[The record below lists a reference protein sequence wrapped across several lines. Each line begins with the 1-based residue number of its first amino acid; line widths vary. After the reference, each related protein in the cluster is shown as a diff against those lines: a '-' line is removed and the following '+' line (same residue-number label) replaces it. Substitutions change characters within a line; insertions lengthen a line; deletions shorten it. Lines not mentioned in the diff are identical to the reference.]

1 MARDIL
7 GDTAPASARRG
18 RDILAEEVPT
28 PSNIDLAFEPSAP
41 PPPPPFEA
49 AKIPESTVYG
59 TALGAIAPEMLKY
72 GGKALQVLP
81 YGQPAT
87 GTLGRSMEVSGEA
100 LRGRRGASAVS
111 GGVGGGVG
119 ETIYQTATSMGAPQ
133 PVAIGAS
140 VVGGMFAPTALGQAA
155 ARSPFLGSI
164 VRKAEEG
171 GYGEAAQ
178 RFASRLRG
186 GRPAESREAIDQV
199 VRALEDEAQAIRG
212 RGQAQANQ
220 IMSTAEAEIARLG
233 PDAAQQAAQIRKRA
247 TDQAAALLFR
257 ANQQVEKR
265 QLALRRIK
273 QEQRFGEQTTI
284 GETTRRAIGEPREA
298 TDVGQTLRERITAVQ
313 GDRLKRR
320 SQQAKADKDAVAAE
334 VDAKQGAG
342 IGVDADPKSGTI
354 YQEMIADLEK
364 RLGVGAARL
373 EAPFAEMTEPRT
385 RRTLQEIYTV
395 LKPTQGEVEGV
406 VVTPK
411 VSFESLDA
419 LRRRLGEIFRAPPAE
434 GAAAMDA
441 RIAGDFYKKLS
452 QILGEYSPSQKQ
464 FISNYETLS
473 KELSVFKTT
482 AGRKATAVDRY
493 DPESFATDPA
503 KLPANYFSTR
513 TGVQDLIELTGGDKK
528 FVEQQAA
535 SFVSRQLEGVRT
547 PQAAA
552 EFEARNRDWLR
563 EFPDLQASVKRY
575 IDSLGFAETRGRRL
589 TEAGKALRTEI
600 GELPIRARKEAAQLT
615 KEAEAQA
622 RAAEGATGRTATT
635 ATRAANEARAAAN
648 AQARLLERTP
658 QQDQVKYFDN
668 LISSGDTAKLAAAAS
683 VIKGSPQLMDSF
695 MEGVGVTLSRM
706 DPALVA
712 DNYRRLVRPAL
723 ERAGLATQAQL
734 RTIDQQVRLIE
745 TASRPELRPGLTVNA
760 IRNTLSAAGGMGT
773 SRLMDTLGLSFAEP
787 FLGAPDATRQRV
799 QPEVN
804 Q

>member
-1 MARDIL
+1 MALEYLD
-7 GDTAPASARRG
+7 DDKKPSARLQFI
-18 RDILAEEVPT
+18 DDEVPVET
-28 PSNIDLAFEPSAP
+28 NLNLAFEPSGATTP
-41 PPPPPFEA
+41 GFDV

-59 TALGAIAPEMLKY
+59 GALGAVTPEILRY
-72 GGKALQVLP
+72 GGRALQFSP
-81 YGQPAT
+81 YGQPAA
-87 GTLGRSMEVSGEA
+87 GTLGRGMEVAGEA
-100 LRGRRGASAVS
+100 GRRRRGVLAAEGA
-111 GGVGGGVG
+111 VGGGVG
-119 ETIYQTATSMGAPQ
+119 ETLYQTTSAMGAPE
-133 PVAIGAS
+133 PVAVGAS
-140 VVGGMFAPTALGQAA
+140 VVGGMLAPTALGQFLSKLPLLNKSIADAREGGFGDA
-155 ARSPFLGSI
+155 ARSF
-164 VRKAEEG
+164 AE
-171 GYGEAAQ
+171 
-178 RFASRLRG
+178 RLRG
-186 GRPAESREAIDQV
+186 GKPAESREAIDQV
-199 VRALEDEAQAIRG
+199 VRALDDEVQAIRS

-233 PDAAQQAAQIRKRA
+233 PDAAQEAARIRKNA

-257 ANQQVEKR
+257 ANQQVEQR

-298 TDVGQTLRERITAVQ
+298 TDVGQALRERITTVQ

-320 SQQAKADKDAVAAE
+320 SEQADTDKKAVAAE

-342 IGVDADPKSGTI
+342 VGVDADPESGPI
-354 YQEMIADLEK
+354 YQQMIADLEK
-364 RLGVGAARL
+364 RLGVGAARQ

-385 RRTLQEIYTV
+385 RRTLQEIYNV

-441 RIAGDFYKKLS
+441 KIAGDFYKKLS
-452 QILGEYSPSQKQ
+452 EILGKYSPNQKE

-473 KELSVFKTT
+473 RELDVFKGA

-503 KLPANYFSTR
+503 KLPTNYFSTR

-600 GELPIRARKEAAQLT
+600 GELPIRARKEASKLG
-615 KEAEAQA
+615 KEADVQA
-622 RAAEGATGRTATT
+622 RAVEGITGKTTTA

-648 AQARLLERTP
+648 VQARLLQRTP
-658 QQDQVKYFDN
+658 QQDQPKYFDS
-668 LISSGDTAKLAAAAS
+668 LISAGDTDKLAAAAT
-683 VIKGSPQLMDSF
+683 VIKSDPQLIDSF
-695 MEGVGVTLSRM
+695 MEGVRITLSRM
-706 DPALVA
+706 DPQEIG
-712 DNYRRLVRPAL
+712 DNYRRTVRPAL
-723 ERAGLATQAQL
+723 EKAGLANKSQL
-734 RTIDQQVRLIE
+734 DKIDRQVRLIE
-745 TASRPELRPGLTVNA
+745 VSGTPELRPGLMVTA
-760 IRNTLSAAGGMGT
+760 IRNTLAAGGGMGT
-773 SRLMDTLGLSFAEP
+773 SRLMDSLGLGFADSY
-787 FLGAPDATRQRV
+787 LGAPDATR
-799 QPEVN
+799 
-804 Q
+804 

>member
-7 GDTAPASARRG
+7 GDTAPTSARRG
-18 RDILAEEVPT
+18 RDILAEEVPVET
-28 PSNIDLAFEPSAP
+28 NLNLAFEPSGATTP
-41 PPPPPFEA
+41 GFDV

-59 TALGAIAPEMLKY
+59 GALGAVAPEILRY
-72 GGKALQVLP
+72 GGRALQFSP
-81 YGQPAT
+81 YGQPAA
-87 GTLGRSMEVSGEA
+87 GTLGRGMEVAGEA
-100 LRGRRGASAVS
+100 GRRRRGVLAAEGA
-111 GGVGGGVG
+111 VGGGVG
-119 ETIYQTATSMGAPQ
+119 ETLYQTTSAMGAPE
-133 PVAIGAS
+133 PVAVGAS
-140 VVGGMFAPTALGQAA
+140 VVGGMLAPTALGQFLSKLPLLNKSIADAREGGFGDA
-155 ARSPFLGSI
+155 ARSF
-164 VRKAEEG
+164 AE
-171 GYGEAAQ
+171 
-178 RFASRLRG
+178 RLRG
-186 GRPAESREAIDQV
+186 GKPAQFREDIDQV
-199 VRALEDEAQAIRG
+199 VRALDDEVQAIRS

-233 PDAAQQAAQIRKRA
+233 PDAAQEAARIRKNA

-257 ANQQVEKR
+257 ANQQVEQR

-298 TDVGQTLRERITAVQ
+298 TDVGQTLRERITTVQ

-320 SQQAKADKDAVAAE
+320 ADQAATDKKAVMDE
-334 VDAKQGAG
+334 VNAKQSAG
-342 IGVDADPKSGTI
+342 IGVESEPKYG
-354 YQEMIADLEK
+354 ELIADLER
-364 RLGVGAARL
+364 RLGIGEARL

-385 RRTLQEIYTV
+385 RRTLQEIYSV
-395 LKPTQGEVEGV
+395 LKPDQGEVEGV

-452 QILGEYSPSQKQ
+452 EILGEYSPSQKQ

-473 KELSVFKTT
+473 RELDVFKGA

-503 KLPANYFSTR
+503 KLPTNYFSTR

-600 GELPIRARKEAAQLT
+600 GELPIRARKEASQLT
-615 KEAEAQA
+615 KDAEAQA
-622 RAAEGATGRTATT
+622 RAVEGTTGKTATA

-648 AQARLLERTP
+648 AQARLLQRTP
-658 QQDQVKYFDN
+658 QQDQPKYFDS
-668 LISSGDTAKLAAAAS
+668 LISAGDTDKLAAAAT
-683 VIKGSPQLMDSF
+683 VIKSDPQLMNSF
-695 MEGVGVTLSRM
+695 IEGVRITLSRM
-706 DPALVA
+706 DPKEIG
-712 DNYRRLVRPAL
+712 DNYRRTVRPAL
-723 ERAGLATQAQL
+723 ERAGLANKSQL
-734 RTIDQQVRLIE
+734 DNIDRQVRLIE
-745 TASRPELRPGLTVNA
+745 VSGTPELRPGLMVTA
-760 IRNTLSAAGGMGT
+760 IRNTLAAGGGMGT
-773 SRLMDTLGLSFAEP
+773 SRLMDSLGLGFADSY
-787 FLGAPDATRQRV
+787 LGAPDATR
-799 QPEVN
+799 
-804 Q
+804 

>member
-7 GDTAPASARRG
+7 SDTAPTSARRG
-18 RDILAEEVPT
+18 RDILAEEVPVET
-28 PSNIDLAFEPSAP
+28 NLNLAFEPSGATTP
-41 PPPPPFEA
+41 GFDV

-59 TALGAIAPEMLKY
+59 GALGVVTPEILRY
-72 GGKALQVLP
+72 GGRALQFSP
-81 YGQPAT
+81 YGQPAA
-87 GTLGRSMEVSGEA
+87 GMLGRGMEVAGEA
-100 LRGRRGASAVS
+100 GRRRRGVLAAEGA
-111 GGVGGGVG
+111 VGGGVG
-119 ETIYQTATSMGAPQ
+119 ETLYQTTSAMGAPE
-133 PVAIGAS
+133 PVAVGAS
-140 VVGGMFAPTALGQAA
+140 VVGGMLAPTALGQFLSKLPLLNKSIADAREGGFGDA
-155 ARSPFLGSI
+155 ARSF
-164 VRKAEEG
+164 AE
-171 GYGEAAQ
+171 
-178 RFASRLRG
+178 RLRG
-186 GRPAESREAIDQV
+186 GKPAESREAIDQV
-199 VRALEDEAQAIRG
+199 VRALDDEVQAIRS

-233 PDAAQQAAQIRKRA
+233 PDAAQEAARIRKNA

-257 ANQQVEKR
+257 ANQQVEQR

-298 TDVGQTLRERITAVQ
+298 TDVGQALRERITTVQ

-320 SQQAKADKDAVAAE
+320 ADQAATDKKAVMDE
-334 VDAKQGAG
+334 VNAKQSAG
-342 IGVDADPKSGTI
+342 IGVESEPKYG
-354 YQEMIADLEK
+354 ELIADLER
-364 RLGVGAARL
+364 RLGIGEARL

-385 RRTLQEIYTV
+385 RRTLQEIYNV
-395 LKPTQGEVEGV
+395 LKPTQGEVKGV
-406 VVTPK
+406 AVTPK

-452 QILGEYSPSQKQ
+452 EILGEYSPSQKQ

-473 KELSVFKTT
+473 KELNVFKTT

-503 KLPANYFSTR
+503 KLPTNYFSTR

-600 GELPIRARKEAAQLT
+600 GELPIRARKEASKLG
-615 KEAEAQA
+615 KEADVQA
-622 RAAEGATGRTATT
+622 RAVEGITGKTTAA

-648 AQARLLERTP
+648 VQARLLQRTP
-658 QQDQVKYFDN
+658 QQDQPKYFDS
-668 LISSGDTAKLAAAAS
+668 LISAGDTDKLAAAAT
-683 VIKGSPQLMDSF
+683 VIKSDPQLMDSF
-695 MEGVGVTLSRM
+695 IEGVRITLSRM
-706 DPALVA
+706 DPQEIGG
-712 DNYRRLVRPAL
+712 NYRRTVRPAL
-723 ERAGLATQAQL
+723 EKTGLANKSQL
-734 RTIDQQVRLIE
+734 DKIDRQVRLIE
-745 TASRPELRPGLTVNA
+745 VSGTPELRPGLMMTA
-760 IRNTLSAAGGMGT
+760 IRNTLAAGGGMGT
-773 SRLMDTLGLSFAEP
+773 SRLMDSLGLGFADSY
-787 FLGAPDATRQRV
+787 LGAPDATR
-799 QPEVN
+799 
-804 Q
+804 

>member
-7 GDTAPASARRG
+7 GDMAPASTRRG

-28 PSNIDLAFEPSAP
+28 PSGMDLAFEPTVP

-59 TALGAIAPEMLKY
+59 GALGAVAPEMLKY

-111 GGVGGGVG
+111 GAAGGGIG

-140 VVGGMFAPTALGQAA
+140 VVGGMLAPTALGQAA

-164 VRKAEEG
+164 IRKAEEG

-186 GRPAESREAIDQV
+186 GKPAESREAIDQV
-199 VRALEDEAQAIRG
+199 VRALEDEAQSIRG

-233 PDAAQQAAQIRKRA
+233 PGAAQEAARIRKNA

-257 ANQQVEKR
+257 ANQQVEQR

-284 GETTRRAIGEPREA
+284 GETTRRAVGEPREA

-320 SQQAKADKDAVAAE
+320 ADQAATDKKAVMDE
-334 VDAKQGAG
+334 VNAKQSAG
-342 IGVDADPKSGTI
+342 VGVQDEPKYG
-354 YQEMIADLEK
+354 ELIADLER
-364 RLGVGAARL
+364 RLGVGAARQ

-385 RRTLQEIYTV
+385 RRTLQEIYSV
-395 LKPTQGEVEGV
+395 LRPTQSEVEGV
-406 VVTPK
+406 VATPK

-419 LRRRLGEIFRAPPAE
+419 LRRRLGEIYRSPPAE

-441 RIAGDFYKKLS
+441 RIAGDFYAKLS
-452 QILGEYSPSQKQ
+452 EILGEYSPSQKQ

-473 KELSVFKTT
+473 RELDVFKGA

-503 KLPANYFSTR
+503 KLPTNYFSTR

-600 GELPIRARKEAAQLT
+600 GELPIRARKEATQLT

-622 RAAEGATGRTATT
+622 RAAEGATGRTATA
-635 ATRAANEARAAAN
+635 ATRSANEARAAAN
-648 AQARLLERTP
+648 AQARLLERT
-658 QQDQVKYFDN
+658 QDQVKYFDN
-668 LISSGDTAKLAAAAS
+668 LISSGDTPKLAAAAP
-683 VIKGSPQLMDSF
+683 VIKSDPQLMNSF
-695 MEGVGVTLSRM
+695 LEGVRITVSRM
-706 DPALVA
+706 DPQEIG
-712 DNYRRLVRPAL
+712 DNYRRVIRPAL
-723 ERAGLATQAQL
+723 EKAALANKSQL
-734 RTIDQQVRLIE
+734 DKIDRQVRLIE
-745 TASRPELRPGLTVNA
+745 VSGTPELRPGLMMTA
-760 IRNTLSAAGGMGT
+760 IRNTLAASGGMGT
-773 SRLMDTLGLSFAEP
+773 SRLMDSLGLGFADSY
-787 FLGAPDATRQRV
+787 LGAPDATR
-799 QPEVN
+799 
-804 Q
+804 

>member
-18 RDILAEEVPT
+18 RDILAEEVPVET
-28 PSNIDLAFEPSAP
+28 NLNLAFEPSSATTP
-41 PPPPPFEA
+41 GFDV

-59 TALGAIAPEMLKY
+59 GALGAFTPEILRY
-72 GGKALQVLP
+72 GGRALQFSP
-81 YGQPAT
+81 YGQPAA
-87 GTLGRSMEVSGEA
+87 GTLGRGMEVAGEA
-100 LRGRRGASAVS
+100 GRRRRGVLAAEGA
-111 GGVGGGVG
+111 VGGGVG
-119 ETIYQTATSMGAPQ
+119 ETLYQTTSAMGGPE
-133 PVAIGAS
+133 PVAVGAGI
-140 VVGGMFAPTALGQAA
+140 VGGMIAPTALGQFLSRLPLLNKSIADAREGGFGDA
-155 ARSPFLGSI
+155 ARSF
-164 VRKAEEG
+164 AE
-171 GYGEAAQ
+171 
-178 RFASRLRG
+178 RLRG
-186 GRPAESREAIDQV
+186 GKPAESREAIDQV

-298 TDVGQTLRERITAVQ
+298 TDVGQALRERITTVQ

-320 SQQAKADKDAVAAE
+320 ADQAATDKKAVMDE
-334 VDAKQGAG
+334 VNAKQSAG
-342 IGVDADPKSGTI
+342 IGVQDEPKYG
-354 YQEMIADLEK
+354 ELIADLER
-364 RLGVGAARL
+364 RLGIGEARL

-452 QILGEYSPSQKQ
+452 EILGEYSPSQKQ

-473 KELSVFKTT
+473 RELNVFKGA

-503 KLPANYFSTR
+503 KLPTNYFSTR

-600 GELPIRARKEAAQLT
+600 GDLPIRARKEASKLG
-615 KEAEAQA
+615 KEADVQA
-622 RAAEGATGRTATT
+622 RAVEGITGKTTTA

-648 AQARLLERTP
+648 VQARLLQRTP
-658 QQDQVKYFDN
+658 QQDQPRYFDS
-668 LISSGDTAKLAAAAS
+668 LISAGDTDKLAAAAP
-683 VIKGSPQLMDSF
+683 VIKSDPQLMNSF
-695 MEGVGVTLSRM
+695 VEGVRITLSRM
-706 DPALVA
+706 DPQEIGN
-712 DNYRRLVRPAL
+712 NYRRTVRPAL
-723 ERAGLATQAQL
+723 EKAGLASKAQL
-734 RTIDQQVRLIE
+734 DNIDRQVRLIE
-745 TASRPELRPGLTVNA
+745 ISGTPELRPGLMVTA
-760 IRNTLSAAGGMGT
+760 IRNTLAAGGGMGT
-773 SRLMDTLGLSFAEP
+773 SRLMDSLGLGFADSY
-787 FLGAPDATRQRV
+787 LGAPDATR
-799 QPEVN
+799 
-804 Q
+804 